1 MKLSICIP
9 TYNRAKYL
17 VKNINIIIC
26 QINKLNLKN
35 SIEICISDNA
45 STDST
50 EEDVNLLIST
60 FIDNKIS
67 YRRSDIN
74 LGPDWNY
81 IYAMKMAKGEYS
93 ILWGDDDFFK
103 EQALITIFELIDKYP
118 SVSLFLTNRSCIDGN
133 GNYLFEQIFVNESV
147 ESLLI
152 DFCNENEVKLYF
164 LAAQDI
170 ACLFSFISSIIYKTS
185 ILYEREFDESYIG
198 SQYAFTYYWWTHLL
212 NGNKLFY
219 KKVSYID
226 CTINVSQAWGNGVS
240 RVLVDYNGYIFIANK
255 LELDKILKNAFLSVI
270 NQSHKITTL
279 YYLLINERKLF
290 LDKLYP
296 LLIESGMSSRELDSL
311 VMFTT
316 KSSLCKNLI
325 KRIFPPFLL
334 TIVKS
339 KNK

>member
-1 MKLSICIP
+1 MRLSICIP
-9 TYNRAKYL
+9 TYNRTKYL
-17 VKNINIIIC
+17 VKNINIILR
-26 QINKLNLKN
+26 QINELNLN
-35 SIEICISDNA
+35 NDVEICISDNA

-50 EEDVNLLIST
+50 EVDVNALIYS
-60 FIDNKIS
+60 FIENKIS
-67 YRRSDIN
+67 YRKNDRN

-103 EQALITIFELIDKYP
+103 EQALITIFELINKYP
-118 SVSLFLTNRSCIDGN
+118 AVSLFLTNRSCIDGN

-152 DFCNENEVKLYF
+152 DFCNDNEAKLYF
-164 LAAQDI
+164 FAAQDI

-185 ILYEREFDESYIG
+185 ILNEREFDESYIG
-198 SQYAFTYYWWTHLL
+198 TQYAFTYYWWTHLL

-255 LELDKILKNAFLSVI
+255 LELDKIFKKAFLSVI

-290 LDKLYP
+290 LNKLYP
-296 LLIESGMSSRELDSL
+296 LLVECGMSNKELDYL
-311 VMFTT
+311 VMFTS
-316 KSSLCKNLI
+316 KSSLCRNLI
-325 KRIFPPFLL
+325 KRVLPPFLL
-334 TIVKS
+334 TIFKS